1 MANEWEQLAQGIERG
16 VSIGLAM
23 RQQKMQEAQQRQMG
37 SIQQQQL
44 SIQKEEFAL
53 RKKEYE
59 GDKLLKLANVMKD
72 PERQYSLLKD
82 YAKKMDIDIGDMPVD
97 KTATAIKD
105 LYSIRTNKNL
115 NVGERREGV
124 SRILKELPTTEQLAA
139 VTPFAEKAMELTP
152 EESLQE
158 KIEEATKLGQ
168 VTVSLDIEKAKKL
181 LPLEIQKIKAA
192 QEIKPIMA
200 GDEALR
206 MANSAWKGLQ
216 ELEKGT
222 EIDRILEGLSPGL
235 RDKLGEKES
244 KTTAGFREF
253 LTNQYNYSIKFVPD
267 AAIHGFKPL
276 DVAAVSKEKSK
287 LPPFDPTTNKGRTSR
302 NSEGKRFISNGIEWK
317 EIEAGAK
324 GEW

>member
-23 RQQKMQEAQQRQMG
+23 RQQKMQEMQARQTEQRAV
-37 SIQQQQL
+37 SED
-44 SIQKEEFAL
+44 SRRKEEFAI
-53 RKKEYE
+53 RKKEFE
-59 GDKLLKLANVMKD
+59 GDRLIKLANSISDPNQKYRLMK
-72 PERQYSLLKD
+72 EYGTL
-82 YAKKMDIDIGDMPVD
+82 MGVDIGEMPPD
-97 KTATAIKD
+97 IIATTIKD
-105 LYSIRTNKNL
+105 IYKLRSNKNL
-115 NVGERREGV
+115 STIERREAASLMLNG
-124 SRILKELPTTEQLAA
+124 LKTTEQFAA
-139 VTPFAEKAMELTP
+139 VTSYVEKAMELTP

-158 KIEEATKLGQ
+158 EIGKAITLGQ
-168 VTVSLDIEKAKKL
+168 ATITLDVEKARQL

-192 QEIKPIMA
+192 QEVKPIMA

-206 MANSAWKGLQ
+206 MASSAWKGLQ

-253 LTNQYNYSIKFVPD
+253 LTKQYNYSIKFVPD

-276 DVAAVSKEKSK
+276 DAEAVSNVISN
-287 LPPFDPTTNKGRTSR
+287 LPPFDAKANKGKSAR
-302 NSEGKRFISNGIEWK
+302 NKKGEVFISDGVKWEK
-317 EIEAGAK
+317 KLSGAK
-324 GEW
+324 GE